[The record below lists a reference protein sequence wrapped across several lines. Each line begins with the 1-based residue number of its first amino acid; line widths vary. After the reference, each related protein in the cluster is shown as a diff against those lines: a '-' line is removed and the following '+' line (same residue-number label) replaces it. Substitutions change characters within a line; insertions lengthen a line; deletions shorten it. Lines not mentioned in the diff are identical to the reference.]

1 MLKMSTTPISPGT
14 STPRSH
20 HHRGHRLRNFML
32 PNGRKVHIAP
42 SPEEADLLRR
52 HLSTIEK
59 DQPFDLVINGSPE
72 HLDALRTAHSHH
84 ESKRR
89 ALKDKHG
96 DAYDEFENVKLEL
109 DVLGSELHMLTDH
122 SVALDANFSKYG
134 YSAHLRTYD
143 DGSEHTSRASSSYH
157 GPDDHE
163 KKDWAAE
170 KRKGRIMK
178 LYKKPTVRQYFHRG
192 LLWRASGTT
201 EVASFELFV
210 DLLYVGIL
218 AINGD
223 HAAESPTGY
232 ELLRFFITFIM
243 SWKIWSD
250 LTLIISWFETDDIA
264 QRVSILFVMACLLG
278 LTTNMLEAFE
288 KSYTML
294 VAFYLT
300 ARLFMGSYYLF
311 LAWLIPMVRGMLIA
325 QAIIILVPS
334 ILWIGSIYVD
344 LPQRFAIIAIAILID
359 LTGTA
364 GVVFLVRGSKFISI
378 RLAEWTDR
386 VFEFYP
392 ATNIEHK
399 TERTNAFVTLVFGYS
414 VVAVIY
420 QNAASFGLNAFF
432 GKAVLGLI
440 QAFVFNWIYFD
451 LDGTDLFTHAIRRD
465 VKASIIWGFAHLPFI
480 MSYVLGGAALSRLVV
495 ARDCGDTSLESLT
508 EAYQEKSESEVSHG
522 LRWFYC
528 VGFSVA
534 LFCMGIISACHIHK
548 KDHHGIRLA
557 KRYRLLNRL
566 IVCMILICLPLSS
579 LNSLTLISTVT
590 GLVVWV
596 LVLELWGHSCP
607 DETFF
612 GGGKKCG
619 YTAKCKISRKDL
631 EEKGR
636 MGEVIRLKELGG
648 GEGGVYEGS

>member
-1 MLKMSTTPISPGT
+1 MSTAPTTLHGT
-14 STPRSH
+14 STHSH
-20 HHRGHRLRNFML
+20 HYRGHRLRNFML

-42 SPEEADLLRR
+42 SPEEAEGLRR
-52 HLSTIEK
+52 RLSAIEK

-72 HLDALRTAHSHH
+72 HIAALRTAHSHH
-84 ESKRR
+84 ENKRQV
-89 ALKDKHG
+89 LKEKHG
-96 DAYDEFENVKLEL
+96 DAYDEFENVRSEL
-109 DVLGSELHMLTDH
+109 DTLLSELHMLTDH

-143 DGSEHTSRASSSYH
+143 DGLGPSSSASSLH
-157 GPDDHE
+157 HKHDDHE
-163 KKDWAAE
+163 KRDWAAE
-170 KRKGRIMK
+170 KRNGRIVK

-223 HAAESPTGY
+223 RAAEDPTGH
-232 ELLRFFITFIM
+232 ELRRFAISFIM

-250 LTLIISWFETDDIA
+250 LALIISWFETDDIA
-264 QRVSILFVMACLLG
+264 QRVSILFIMACLLG
-278 LTTNMLEAFE
+278 LTTNMLDSF
-288 KSYTML
+288 KDTYTML

-311 LAWLIPMVRGMLIA
+311 LAWCIPMIRGILIA
-325 QAIIILVPS
+325 QAIIIAIPS

-344 LPQRFAIIAIAILID
+344 LPQRFAIIAIAIFVD
-359 LTGTA
+359 LA
-364 GVVFLVRGSKFISI
+364 GVVGIVFLVRGTKHISV
-378 RLAEWTDR
+378 RLAEWTER

-414 VVAVIY
+414 VVAIIY
-420 QNAASFGLNAFF
+420 QSAASFGLDAFF

-440 QAFVFNWIYFD
+440 QAFAFNWIYFD
-451 LDGTDLFTHAIRRD
+451 LDGTDLFAHAIRRD
-465 VKASIIWGFAHLPFI
+465 VRASIIWNFAHLPFI
-480 MSYVLGGAALSRLVV
+480 MSYVLGSAALSKLVV
-495 ARDCGDTSLESLT
+495 ATDCGDASLESLT
-508 EAYQEKSESEVSHG
+508 EAYQAKSETEISDG

-528 VGFSVA
+528 SGFGIA

-548 KDHHGIRLA
+548 KDSHGIRLA
-557 KRYRLLNRL
+557 KRWRMLNRL
-566 IVCMILICLPLSS
+566 FVCIILICLPLARS
-579 LNSLTLISTVT
+579 LNSLQVISTVT
-590 GLVVWV
+590 GFVVWV
-596 LVLELWGHSCP
+596 LVLELWGMSCP

-612 GGGKKCG
+612 GEEKKCG
-619 YTAKCKISRKDL
+619 YTAKCKVSRRDL
-631 EEKGR
+631 EEKGKKGDLVNV
-636 MGEVIRLKELGG
+636 MELGG